1 MTLEEALKR
10 IEFLENALDD
20 AIGLAKIEQA
30 RYSRGFLER
39 LCTSHYYEWCDFED
53 APELAKYIMENKK

>member
-1 MTLEEALKR
+1 MSLEEALKR
-10 IEFLENALDD
+10 IESLENALDD

-30 RYSRGFLER
+30 RYPGGFLER
-39 LCTSHYYEWCDFED
+39 LCTSDYYAWCDFED